1 MTSNHASQ
9 PVIPK
14 REVLLEPT
22 RVVRRQPQKESSAN
36 QPELQQVRSLGQLK
50 VLPLVIERKVP
61 MREELDELHDF
72 MKVSEVEM
80 SQKRPAPRSPR
91 ERTDNDHPNYA

>member
-36 QPELQQVRSLGQLK
+36 QPELQQVRSLDQLK

-80 SQKRPAPRSPR
+80 SQKKPAPSPPQ
-91 ERTDNDHPNYA
+91 ERTDNDQNYA

>member
-1 MTSNHASQ
+1 M
-9 PVIPK
+9 
-14 REVLLEPT
+14 
-22 RVVRRQPQKESSAN
+22 
-36 QPELQQVRSLGQLK
+36 RSLDQLK

-80 SQKRPAPRSPR
+80 SQKRPAPKHPTPQ